1 MRSLFLWEFRVSF
14 PWKRPACFPTCCV
27 YFRCVAMLHCIKCI
41 YICFY
46 SFCCSFSVPLNY
58 CVALWTF
65 KKNSDQLKM
74 TGPIIEHIPI
84 FFFQKD
90 RELDREKHTEIF
102 LTCFTLMSG
111 SKSKSEGTAFSFSTR
126 LLHSLLKHS
135 LVKCCE
141 QMLLYLVGLK
151 LFLLIAAT
159 HLPQMSGR
167 ARGNLMEQWQQHSWL
182 RFNSILT
189 VFFFYLQN
197 VVVSSFVWHIDE
209 RH

>member
-1 MRSLFLWEFRVSF
+1 MFPHLLCLFPLCCNVALYKMYIHLFLFLF
-14 PWKRPACFPTCCV
+14 F
-27 YFRCVAMLHCIKCI
+27 
-41 YICFY
+41 
-46 SFCCSFSVPLNY
+46 CSFSVPLNY

-167 ARGNLMEQWQQHSWL
+167 ARGNLMEQ
-182 RFNSILT
+182 
-189 VFFFYLQN
+189 
-197 VVVSSFVWHIDE
+197 
-209 RH
+209 